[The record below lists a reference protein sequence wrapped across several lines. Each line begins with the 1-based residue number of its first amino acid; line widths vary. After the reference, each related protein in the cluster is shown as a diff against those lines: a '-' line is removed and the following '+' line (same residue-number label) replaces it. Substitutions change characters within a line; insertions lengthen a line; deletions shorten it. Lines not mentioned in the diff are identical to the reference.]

1 MFIDFAIGLAGLAF
15 LIALIALRIPIAY
28 AMILVGLVGV
38 SLLSGVDIVLSQL
51 KDLAYSQFSI
61 YDLSVVPMFVLMGN
75 IATRAGL
82 SRDLFTAANAWLGRF
97 KGGVAMA
104 AIAACAGFGSVC
116 GSSLATAS
124 TMGQVAYPELR
135 RLKYSPALATGTLAA
150 GVAMADDVLASVG
163 IELCSDGVRKQGT
176 RPTPTRSGLLEF
188 PLNVMPDHEHIYH
201 AERTPEYVNWF
212 VKRYSWSDDYGS
224 DSYHVEEWTD
234 RVLEELRDHES
245 RGIPSN
251 MLIHPITLYLADRFR
266 SFGRILDFLA
276 SHPTH
281 HLGELLERKSTSL
294 APSDAREVPHVA

>member
-1 MFIDFAIGLAGLAF
+1 
-15 LIALIALRIPIAY
+15 
-28 AMILVGLVGV
+28 MIY
-38 SLLSGVDIVLSQL
+38 LSG
-51 KDLAYSQFSI
+51 DLHHAS
-61 YDLSVVPMFVLMGN
+61 LRTGN
-75 IATRAGL
+75 QRHCDRSEL
-82 SRDLFTAANAWLGRF
+82 
-97 KGGVAMA
+97 
-104 AIAACAGFGSVC
+104 
-116 GSSLATAS
+116 
-124 TMGQVAYPELR
+124 QVARLYTDMLR
-135 RLKYSPALATGTLAA
+135 DAGVKVTYFVSGKCFTQEWNDLESIVQQPNVEIGGHNFNCFQPMLLHRFFKKATGSFNGPAWYQRRDALKTIR
-150 GVAMADDVLASVG
+150 VAEQKTGKRLRLWRNHMYMHGPYTDDVLASVG

-188 PLNVMPDHEHIYH
+188 LLNVMPDHEHIYH